1 MDGYQFA
8 ASLIQ
13 SLVSLAWPAALVVCV
28 WLFRAQ
34 LAALLPNLRV
44 KHKDWEIS
52 FRLHEAEKA
61 AAKLPAAAGGSQAP
75 PTPEEKSRFQQIAKL
90 SPRAAILEMRASLEE
105 AVRSFADAVGMPNIS
120 PYINYA
126 SLIRSLRKND
136 LIDANTSALLD
147 DLRAVGNAAAHNQS
161 DPTEQDALRFG
172 ALAERLIWQLGIGS
186 AAAKMPPPGPIPPG
200 A

>member
-1 MDGYQFA
+1 MDRFQFT
-8 ASLIQ
+8 ASVIQ

-34 LAALLPNLRV
+34 LAGLLPNLRV

-52 FRLHEAEKA
+52 FRLNEAEKT
-61 AAKLPAAAGGSQAP
+61 AAKLPAASDTLEPP
-75 PTPEEKSRFQQIAKL
+75 PTPEETSRFRQIAKL
-90 SPRAAILEMRASLEE
+90 SPRAAILEMRATLEE
-105 AVRSFADAVGMPNIS
+105 AVRSFADAIGMPNTS

-147 DLRAVGNAAAHNQS
+147 DLRAIGNAAAHNQS

-172 ALAERLIWQLGIGS
+172 ELAERLVWQLGIGG
-186 AAAKMPPPGPIPPG
+186 AAAKMPPPGPISPG
-200 A
+200 P